1 MLKMVKYTLVIN
13 TKTTIMDDT
22 VNSIG
27 CLSILFTLI
36 ANLFGILFI
45 FLKLV
50 GAIHWSWWLVTLP
63 LWGPWLIYL
72 IITFILLVFIIY
84 YDSKH

>member
-1 MLKMVKYTLVIN
+1 MKE
-13 TKTTIMDDT
+13 DT
-22 VNSIG
+22 YEGIG
-27 CLSILFTLI
+27 CIIFLFEVITD
-36 ANLFGILFI
+36 LFGGLFI
-45 FLKLV
+45 FLKLI
-50 GAIHWSWWLVTLP
+50 GEIEWSWWLVTLP